1 MAKVSFDG
9 KRELRWLQEGDCF
22 ITYFDADVEF
32 SDALWDQWLDALLRA
47 PGTRVLLSS
56 WGDIQPS
63 KEQWR
68 KATKALRDCGKKFAF
83 VTESRPT
90 SALVKAASWAGV
102 DILAFRWE
110 QLYDASVHIDLEREQ
125 RIAIRATLTAL
136 RDYFGA
142 VAGDGELG
150 STVGRPVFGGT
161 SAFGG
166 AAPAPRDDRRDD
178 QPRPRPSSPSP
189 SFATKLNASNT
200 GPSKPT
206 GSGAGASSAEPPTRS
221 RTPMADAA
229 SRNLEQ
235 VRQTSEEIQ
244 AKLAEIQARL
254 RSRRIAK
261 G

>member
-22 ITYFDADVEF
+22 ITYFEVDVDF
-32 SDALWDQWLDALLRA
+32 SDALWDQWLSAVLGA
-47 PGTRVLLSS
+47 PGKRVLLSS

-68 KATKALRDCGKKFAF
+68 KATKSLRGCGKTFAF
-83 VTESRPT
+83 VTESRAT

-110 QLYDASVHIDLEREQ
+110 QLYDASVHIGLEREQ
-125 RIAIRATLTAL
+125 RIAIRATVTAL

-142 VAGDGELG
+142 VNGDGELG
-150 STVGRPVFGGT
+150 STVGRAVFGGAST
-161 SAFGG
+161 FGG
-166 AAPAPRDDRRDD
+166 AAPAPRDDSRDE
-178 QPRPRPSSPSP
+178 QPTPRPAAP
-189 SFATKLNASNT
+189 
-200 GPSKPT
+200 
-206 GSGAGASSAEPPTRS
+206 ASSSASRSTASSTAEPPTRS

-254 RSRRIAK
+254 RSRRTGK

>member
-22 ITYFDADVEF
+22 ITYFDADVEV

-68 KATKALRDCGKKFAF
+68 KATKALRGCGKKFAF

-110 QLYDASVHIDLEREQ
+110 QLYDASVHIGLEREQ

-150 STVGRPVFGGT
+150 STVGRPVFGGA
-161 SAFGG
+161 SAFVGTT
-166 AAPAPRDDRRDD
+166 PAPRDDRPS
-178 QPRPRPSSPSP
+178 PRP
-189 SFATKLNASNT
+189 AS
-200 GPSKPT
+200 PSKPT
-206 GSGAGASSAEPPTRS
+206 GGSSSVEPPTRS

-254 RSRRIAK
+254 RSRRTAK

>member
-22 ITYFDADVEF
+22 ITYFDADVEV
-32 SDALWDQWLDALLRA
+32 SDALWDQWLDALLHA

-68 KATKALRDCGKKFAF
+68 KATKALRGCGKKFAF

-150 STVGRPVFGGT
+150 STVGRPVFGGAST
-161 SAFGG
+161 FGG
-166 AAPAPRDDRRDD
+166 TTPAPRDDRRDD
-178 QPRPRPSSPSP
+178 QPRPRPSSPL
-189 SFATKLNASNT
+189 A
-200 GPSKPT
+200 SKPAA
-206 GSGAGASSAEPPTRS
+206 GSSAAEPPTRS

-254 RSRRIAK
+254 RNRRTAK